1 MLPCSSALARSGA
14 SAAIGNGKPGIAL
27 ETGPTSLATR
37 LTRARAARSV
47 NTLVNTVVAA
57 SGPRNACRGPAL
69 YPFLMKHPLIKLT
82 LKLNDRRVDAAAEGY
97 DAVVR
102 HGPFEDTR
110 LMV

>member
-1 MLPCSSALARSGA
+1 
-14 SAAIGNGKPGIAL
+14 
-27 ETGPTSLATR
+27 
-37 LTRARAARSV
+37 
-47 NTLVNTVVAA
+47 
-57 SGPRNACRGPAL
+57 
-69 YPFLMKHPLIKLT
+69 MKHPLIKLT